1 MPEIRPLASTE
12 IDPVAAVL
20 GLARLHQGNG
30 IYLVAWQGV
39 EPLGHAHLALTD
51 PPELQDVE
59 VRLDCRR
66 RGVASSLT
74 AYAEDEARARGFDRL
89 RLDVSVDNAPAQALY
104 RRCGYASTGAP
115 PRRVTGTIQ
124 LRTGPIEVDDT
135 LLVWEK
141 RLRGRPLRGTVFPR
155 PDAE

>member
-1 MPEIRPLASTE
+1 VPDIRPLASTE
-12 IDPVAAVL
+12 IDVVGAVL
-20 GLARLHQGNG
+20 GLARLHQGDG
-30 IYLVAWQGV
+30 VYLVAWQGS

-59 VRLDCRR
+59 IRLEYRR
-66 RGVASSLT
+66 HGVASSLT
-74 AYAEDEARARGFDRL
+74 AYAEDEARRRGFQRL

-104 RRCGYASTGAP
+104 RRCGYASAGEA

-124 LRTGPIEVDDT
+124 LRTGPIEVDET

-141 RLRGRPLRGTVFPR
+141 RLSGGPHTTVSSR
-155 PDAE
+155 PDAG